1 LGTEPP
7 WDFAVA
13 DWIRD
18 AAAFDIDLDILVSL
32 IVIKI
37 VPAGTFVILNTRK
50 RQMGTKQESIELQA
64 QIKKLIVELGWSQ
77 NRLARILYTELN
89 EWDDEDEIA
98 KFQEKLKKELQ
109 RTTTKV
115 ERLRIYLD
123 VIFRHPEAQK
133 LDVVLNKYIPQNS
146 ISSSLSEAMADI
158 SQEID
163 NAYNK
168 ALHRT
173 SR

>member
-1 LGTEPP
+1 
-7 WDFAVA
+7 
-13 DWIRD
+13 
-18 AAAFDIDLDILVSL
+18 
-32 IVIKI
+32 
-37 VPAGTFVILNTRK
+37 
-50 RQMGTKQESIELQA
+50 MGTIQKSIELQS

-89 EWDDEDEIA
+89 DWDDDDEIT

-109 RTTTKV
+109 RSTTKV

-123 VIFRHPEAQK
+123 VIIRHPDAQK
-133 LDVVLNKYIPQNS
+133 LDVVFNKYIPCNS
-146 ISSSLSEAMADI
+146 ISSSLSEAMEDI

-168 ALHRT
+168 ALHSDGNYAALHCHR
-173 SR
+173 

>member
-1 LGTEPP
+1 M
-7 WDFAVA
+7 
-13 DWIRD
+13 RD

-32 IVIKI
+32 IVTKI
-37 VPAGTFVILNTRK
+37 VPAGTFVILEARK

-64 QIKKLIVELGWSQ
+64 QIKKLTAELRWSQ
-77 NRLARILYTELN
+77 NELARILYTELN

-109 RTTTKV
+109 RPTTKV
-115 ERLRIYLD
+115 ERLRVYLD
-123 VIFRHPEAQK
+123 VITGHPQAKK

-146 ISSSLSEAMADI
+146 ISSSLSEAMGDI

-168 ALHRT
+168 ELHRT